1 VRELF
6 MGLFDIFKKKE
17 KTVVTIYSPMNG
29 KVIELKEVPDEAFA
43 QKMVGDGCAIEPD
56 KGIICSPID
65 GQLMNIFPTNHAI
78 IFETIDGLE
87 MIVHF
92 GIDTVKLDGKGF
104 QKLREPGPIKIGDEI
119 VKYDLDDIKDGVPST
134 RSPIIINNME
144 KVDKIEVL
152 SLGKIVK
159 IGEPIMKVTLK

>member
-1 VRELF
+1 

-17 KTVVTIYSPMNG
+17 KVVVTIYSPING

-56 KGIICSPID
+56 KGSICSPIE

-92 GIDTVKLDGKGF
+92 GIDTVKLEGKGF
-104 QKLREPGPIKIGDEI
+104 QKLREPGPIKVGDEI
-119 VKYDLDDIKDGVPST
+119 VKYNLDEIKDNVPST

-144 KVDKIEVL
+144 KVEKIEVL

>member
-1 VRELF
+1 

-17 KTVVTIYSPMNG
+17 KIVVTIYSPVNG

-56 KGIICSPID
+56 KGVICSPID
-65 GQLMNIFPTNHAI
+65 GQLMNVFPTNHAI

-119 VKYDLDDIKDGVPST
+119 VKYNLDDIKDGVPST

-144 KVDKIEVL
+144 KVEKIEVL
-152 SLGKIVK
+152 SLGKLVK

>member
-1 VRELF
+1 

-17 KTVVTIYSPMNG
+17 KTIGTIYSPING

-56 KGIICSPID
+56 KGSICSPIE

-104 QKLREPGPIKIGDEI
+104 QKLREPGPIKVGDEI
-119 VKYDLDDIKDGVPST
+119 VKYNLDEIKDNVPST

-144 KVDKIEVL
+144 KVEKIEVL

>member
-1 VRELF
+1 

-29 KVIELKEVPDEAFA
+29 KIIELKEVPDEAFA

-104 QKLREPGPIKIGDEI
+104 QKLREPGPIKVGDEI
-119 VKYDLDDIKDGVPST
+119 VKYNLDEIKDNVPST

-144 KVDKIEVL
+144 KVEKIEVL

>member
-1 VRELF
+1 

-17 KTVVTIYSPMNG
+17 KTIVTIYSPMNG

-104 QKLREPGPIKIGDEI
+104 QKLREPGPIKVGDEI
-119 VKYDLDDIKDGVPST
+119 VKYNLDEIKDNVPST

-144 KVDKIEVL
+144 KVEKIEVL

>member
-1 VRELF
+1 

-17 KTVVTIYSPMNG
+17 KTIVTIYSPMNG

-56 KGIICSPID
+56 RGIICSP
-65 GQLMNIFPTNHAI
+65 
-78 IFETIDGLE
+78 IDGLE

-119 VKYDLDDIKDGVPST
+119 VKYNLDDIKDGVPST

-144 KVDKIEVL
+144 KVEKIEVL
-152 SLGKIVK
+152 SLGKLVK

>member
-1 VRELF
+1 
-6 MGLFDIFKKKE
+6 MGLFEIFKKKE
-17 KTVVTIYSPMNG
+17 KTIVTIYSPMNG

-87 MIVHF
+87 MIIHF

-119 VKYDLDDIKDGVPST
+119 IKYDLDDIKDGVPST

-144 KVDKIEVL
+144 KVEKIEVL
-152 SLGKIVK
+152 SLGKVIK
-159 IGEPIMKVTLK
+159 IGEPIMKITLK

>member
-1 VRELF
+1 

-92 GIDTVKLDGKGF
+92 GIDTVKLEGKGF

-144 KVDKIEVL
+144 KVEKIEIL
-152 SLGKIVK
+152 SLEKIVK

>member
-1 VRELF
+1 

-56 KGIICSPID
+56 KGSICSPIE

>member
-1 VRELF
+1 

-17 KTVVTIYSPMNG
+17 KTIVTIYSPMNG

-78 IFETIDGLE
+78 IFETSDGLE

-119 VKYDLDDIKDGVPST
+119 IKYDLDDIKDGVPST

-144 KVDKIEVL
+144 KVEKIEVL
-152 SLGKIVK
+152 SLGKVIK
-159 IGEPIMKVTLK
+159 IGEPIMKITLK

>member
-1 VRELF
+1 

-17 KTVVTIYSPMNG
+17 KTIVTIYSPING

-56 KGIICSPID
+56 KGSICSPIE

-92 GIDTVKLDGKGF
+92 GIDTVKLEGKGF
-104 QKLREPGPIKIGDEI
+104 QKLREPGSIKIGDEI
-119 VKYDLDDIKDGVPST
+119 VKYNLDEIKDGVPST

-144 KVDKIEVL
+144 KVEKIEVL

>member
-1 VRELF
+1 

-17 KTVVTIYSPMNG
+17 KIVVTIYSPVNG

-56 KGIICSPID
+56 KGVICSPIE

-104 QKLREPGPIKIGDEI
+104 QKLREPGPIKVGDEI
-119 VKYDLDDIKDGVPST
+119 VKYNLDEIKDGVPST

-144 KVDKIEVL
+144 KVEKIEII

>member
-1 VRELF
+1 

-17 KTVVTIYSPMNG
+17 KIIVTIYSPING

-56 KGIICSPID
+56 KGSICSPIE

-92 GIDTVKLDGKGF
+92 GIDTVKLDGKSF
-104 QKLREPGPIKIGDEI
+104 QKLREPGPIKVGDEI
-119 VKYDLDDIKDGVPST
+119 VKYNLDEIKDNVPST

-144 KVDKIEVL
+144 KVEKIEVL

>member
-1 VRELF
+1 

-17 KTVVTIYSPMNG
+17 KIIVTIYSPING

-56 KGIICSPID
+56 KGSICSPIE

-104 QKLREPGPIKIGDEI
+104 QKLREPGPIKVGDEI
-119 VKYDLDDIKDGVPST
+119 VKYNLDEIKDNVPST

-144 KVDKIEVL
+144 KVEKIEVL
-152 SLGKIVK
+152 SLGKLVK

>member
-1 VRELF
+1 

-17 KTVVTIYSPMNG
+17 KIIVTIYSPING

-56 KGIICSPID
+56 KGSICSPIE

-104 QKLREPGPIKIGDEI
+104 QKLREPGPIKVGDEI
-119 VKYDLDDIKDGVPST
+119 VKYNLDEIKDNVPST

-144 KVDKIEVL
+144 KVEKIEVL
-152 SLGKIVK
+152 SLGKIIK

>member
-1 VRELF
+1 

-17 KTVVTIYSPMNG
+17 KIVVTIYSPING

-56 KGIICSPID
+56 KGVICSPID
-65 GQLMNIFPTNHAI
+65 GQLMNVFPTNHAI
-78 IFETIDGLE
+78 IFVTIDGLE

-104 QKLREPGPIKIGDEI
+104 QKLREPGPIKVGDEI
-119 VKYDLDDIKDGVPST
+119 VKYNLDEIKDNVPST

-144 KVDKIEVL
+144 KVEKIEVL

>member
-1 VRELF
+1 

-17 KTVVTIYSPMNG
+17 KNIVTIYSPMNG

-87 MIVHF
+87 MIIHF

-119 VKYDLDDIKDGVPST
+119 IKYDLDDIKDGVPST

-144 KVDKIEVL
+144 KVEKIEVL
-152 SLGKIVK
+152 SLGKVIK
-159 IGEPIMKVTLK
+159 IGEPIMKITLK

>member
-1 VRELF
+1 

-17 KTVVTIYSPMNG
+17 KIVVTIYSPVNG

-119 VKYDLDDIKDGVPST
+119 VKYNLDDIKDGVPST
-134 RSPIIINNME
+134 KSPIIINNME
-144 KVDKIEVL
+144 KVEKIEVL

>member
-1 VRELF
+1 

-17 KTVVTIYSPMNG
+17 KTIVTIYSPING

-56 KGIICSPID
+56 KGSICSPIE

-144 KVDKIEVL
+144 KVEKIEIL

-159 IGEPIMKVTLK
+159 ISEPIMKVTLK